1 LLALYN
7 NGFIERLPSLYNFW
21 CHFTRFVF
29 VFPAALP
36 HRAPK
41 TKAYSTKRPGRKS
54 NSRHT
59 SSDAD
64 ALTTRSRAGWL
75 LFWFPA
81 RLPDSIQRQL
91 SRFEHRLVIVIITL
105 WQFHRTN
112 PQHSPANDRT
122 KNLTKT
128 LQ

>member
-41 TKAYSTKRPGRKS
+41 TKATVLKDLAESRTLDIPAPTRTHLPLDHGLVDCCSDFPHVYRTRFSANSVASST
-54 NSRHT
+54 
-59 SSDAD
+59 D
-64 ALTTRSRAGWL
+64 
-75 LFWFPA
+75 
-81 RLPDSIQRQL
+81 
-91 SRFEHRLVIVIITL
+91 
-105 WQFHRTN
+105 
-112 PQHSPANDRT
+112 
-122 KNLTKT
+122 
-128 LQ
+128 